1 MALPTS
7 GAISL
12 NQIHVEAG
20 GTSGTQ
26 ASINDSDIR
35 GLIGNSSGVNMS
47 FNEWYGASSGGTTL
61 SASNGNTFFISNSDN
76 STTETV
82 TATGLNTS
90 GSYNLFT
97 PSPTVT
103 SGSLLCSFNSSFHA
117 MTHQGGGTWTVT
129 VNLNR
134 TGTTTGTGTST
145 FEVKAGFTSLSP
157 ALTRTVSV
165 VQSS

>member
-1 MALPTS
+1 MPLPTS

-20 GTSGTQ
+20 GISGTQ

-35 GLIGNSSGVNMS
+35 GLISKSSGVTMS
-47 FNEWYGASSGGTTL
+47 FNEWYGAGGKTL
-61 SASNGNTFFISNSDN
+61 SSYNGNTFFILNSDN
-76 STTETV
+76 SISETV

>member
-1 MALPTS
+1 MPLPTS

-35 GLIGNSSGVNMS
+35 GLISKSSGVTMS
-47 FNEWYGASSGGTTL
+47 FNEWHGASSGAAL
-61 SASNGNTFFISNSDN
+61 SIPGNFVVSSSQTNNTQTI
-76 STTETV
+76 

>member
-1 MALPTS
+1 MPLPTS

-20 GTSGTQ
+20 GISGTQ

-35 GLIGNSSGVNMS
+35 GLISKSSGVTMS
-47 FNEWYGASSGGTTL
+47 FNEWYGAGGTTL
-61 SASNGNTFFISNSDN
+61 SSSNGNTFFILNSDN
-76 STTETV
+76 SISETV

-117 MTHQGGGTWTVT
+117 MTHPGGGTWTVT